1 MLMATPIKKRRQL
14 VDPTGDQLPLDV
26 KTEGLR
32 CCQLTQAVHDFV
44 DGNSS
49 VELHGAAYF
58 LARIRVVFRRRT
70 TGHYTHGANHAN
82 RVRGA
87 DCDYRAHRSCS
98 AHGADRANVFME
110 VISPINIGCPKLYYE

>member
-44 DGNSS
+44 DGNSRG
-49 VELHGAAYF
+49 ELHRAVYF
-58 LARIRVVFRRRT
+58 LQSHRIPSLPWMV
-70 TGHYTHGANHAN
+70 GHCAL
-82 RVRGA
+82 
-87 DCDYRAHRSCS
+87 S
-98 AHGADRANVFME
+98 ANVFME